1 MRKLLPVL
9 LISFACIL
17 FIGRLFY
24 LQIVEDSSKNAAAE
38 FASKKVYDYPQRGYI
53 FDRNEKLLAGN
64 QPAYD
69 VMAIP
74 NQVKTFD
81 TTELAQLL
89 NITRE
94 RLVLQLEKAWVYS
107 PRLPSIIT
115 PQLTKK
121 EYASFQEQMHKF
133 NGFYIQKRQLRD
145 YQTKNG
151 ANFLGYIAEVNPRDL
166 ERKPYYLSGDLIGR
180 QGVESQY
187 EEMLRGRRGVKYIQ
201 RDRFNR
207 DIGPYKEG
215 IFDTLPEKGSD
226 LTLTIDSELQA
237 YGEKLMDNKWGG
249 IVALDPK
256 SGEIL
261 ALISAPTY
269 DPDELVGRKRS
280 RNYTRMYY
288 DSIAKPLF
296 DRGLQASYPPG
307 SPFKVFTGL
316 VAMQEGVV
324 NEHETFSCY
333 GGYTY
338 SKSGRKMG
346 CHVHPSPV
354 KLKSAIAHSCNTYFA
369 QVYRRSIEKY
379 PTPQEGMDVW
389 SNHIKS
395 FGFGNFLGYDLP
407 AGKPG
412 RVPDAAY
419 YNRAYNFPTYKWFAT
434 ATLSNAIGQGE
445 IESTPIQLATAITA
459 VANRGWF
466 YKPHILKAIDGEP
479 IKDSI
484 YTKKNH
490 TTIEP
495 RFFDFAIDGMNEVYE
510 YGTAESLQIPGIE
523 ICGKTGTAENFI
535 KLDGKRMQL
544 TDHSIFVA
552 FAPKDDPEI
561 VLTVFVENG
570 YWGSRYAGR
579 IASLMIEKYLTNEIT
594 RTDMEKWILEHS
606 LLEEYAKPYSGEPFE
621 INN

>member
-9 LISFACIL
+9 LISLTTLL
-17 FIGRLFY
+17 FLGSLFY
-24 LQIVEDSSKNAAAE
+24 LQILDESLKSASAE
-38 FASKKVYDYPQRGYI
+38 FASKKVYNYPQRGYI
-53 FDRNEKLLAGN
+53 FDRNENLLVGN

-74 NQVKTFD
+74 NQVKPFD
-81 TTELAQLL
+81 TTSLAKLL
-89 NITRE
+89 NITRA
-94 RLVLQLEKAWVYS
+94 RLVFQLKKARVYS

-115 PQLTKK
+115 PQLTKR
-121 EYASFQEQMHKF
+121 EYASFQEQMHKLD
-133 NGFYIQKRQLRD
+133 GFYIQKRQLRD

-151 ANFLGYIAEVNPRDL
+151 ANFLGYIAEVNQRDL
-166 ERKPYYLSGDLIGR
+166 DRKPYYQSGDLIGR

-187 EEMLRGRRGVKYIQ
+187 EETLRGTRGVKYIQ

-207 DIGPYKEG
+207 DIGPFKEG
-215 IFDTLPEKGSD
+215 VFDTLPKKGSD
-226 LTLTIDSELQA
+226 LTLTIDADLQA
-237 YGEKLMDNKWGG
+237 YGEKLMENKRGG

-296 DRGLQASYPPG
+296 DRGLQASYAPG

-338 SKSGRKMG
+338 SKSGRKMA
-346 CHVHPSPV
+346 CHPHPSPV
-354 KLKSAIAHSCNTYFA
+354 KLKSAIAHSCNSYFA

-379 PTPQEGMDVW
+379 PTPQEGIDVW

-412 RVPDAAY
+412 RVPDANY
-419 YNRAYNFPTYKWFAT
+419 YNRAYNFPTYKWFAS

-445 IESTPIQLATAITA
+445 IESTPIQLATAMTA
-459 VANRGWF
+459 IANRGWF
-466 YKPHILKAIDGEP
+466 YKPHILKAIDGAP
-479 IKDSI
+479 IKDSL
-484 YTKKNH
+484 YTQKNH
-490 TTIEP
+490 TSVDP
-495 RFFDFAIDGMNEVYE
+495 RYFDLAIDGMNEVYE
-510 YGTAESLQIPGIE
+510 YGTAKSLQIPGIE

-552 FAPKDDPEI
+552 FAPKEDPEI
-561 VLTVFVENG
+561 VLAVFVENG

-606 LLEEYAKPYSGEPFE
+606 LLEEYAKPYAGEPFE
-621 INN
+621 INK

>member
-9 LISFACIL
+9 LILLACAL

-24 LQIVEDSSKNAAAE
+24 LQVIDDSSKNAAAD
-38 FASKKVYDYPQRGYI
+38 FALKKVYDYPQRGYI
-53 FDRNEKLLAGN
+53 FDRYGTLLVGN

-74 NQVKTFD
+74 NQILPFD
-81 TTELAQLL
+81 TLALSDLL
-89 NITRE
+89 NISE
-94 RLVLQLEKAWVYS
+94 DRLKQQISKAIDYAPW
-107 PRLPSIIT
+107 LPSIIT

-133 NGFYIQKRQLRD
+133 EGFYIQKRQLRD
-145 YQTKNG
+145 YQTAIG
-151 ANFLGYIAEVNPRDL
+151 ANFLGYIAEVNQQDL

-187 EEMLRGRRGVKYIQ
+187 EEILRGRRGVKYIQ

-215 IFDTLPEKGSD
+215 IFDTLPQKGSD
-226 LTLTIDSELQA
+226 LTLTIDAELQA
-237 YGEKLMDNKWGG
+237 YGEKLMENKWGG
-249 IVALDPK
+249 IVALAPK

-324 NEHETFSCY
+324 SSEEAFSCN

-346 CHVHPSPV
+346 CHAHPSPV
-354 KLKSAIAHSCNTYFA
+354 KLKSAIAHSCNSYFA

-395 FGFGNFLGYDLP
+395 FGFGDFLGYDLP
-407 AGKPG
+407 AGKRG

-419 YNRAYNFPTYKWFAT
+419 YNWAYNFPTYKWYAT

-445 IESTPIQLATAITA
+445 IESTPIQLATAMTA
-459 VANRGWF
+459 IANRGWF

-479 IKDSI
+479 IKDPI
-484 YTKKNH
+484 YTQKNH
-490 TTIEP
+490 TSIDP
-495 RFFDFAIDGMNEVYE
+495 RYFDFAIDGMNEVYE
-510 YGTAESLQIPGIE
+510 YGTAKSLQVPGIE
-523 ICGKTGTAENFI
+523 VCGKTGTAENFI
-535 KLDGKRMQL
+535 KLDGKRKQL

-552 FAPKDDPEI
+552 FAPKEDPEI
-561 VLTVFVENG
+561 VLAVFVENG

-579 IASLMIEKYLTNEIT
+579 IASLMIEKYLTNKIT
-594 RTDMEKWILEHS
+594 RKDLEKWILEHS
-606 LLEEYAKPYSGEPFE
+606 LLEEYAKPYSSESFE
-621 INN
+621 INK